1 MADHLSPEQRSLL
14 MSKISGKNT
23 KPEILVRK
31 FLFANGFRYRKNV
44 KSLPGSPDIVLPK
57 YKTVVF
63 IHGCFWHGHTNCK
76 FANIPS
82 SNIPYW
88 QKKRETN
95 LKRDVKKIL
104 ELENSNWRVLI
115 VWGCELK
122 NVERRNERMRKLVE
136 EIKQI
141 S

>member
-1 MADHLSPEQRSLL
+1 